1 MNKKTQRNYVPL
13 AVAALSVVLA
23 ASLIVVSGGQYAM
36 AQNMTNMTGMNETGT
51 MGGTTGGGGDGGG
64 GDGGGGDGG
73 DGGGGDG
80 GGG

>member
-23 ASLIVVSGGQYAM
+23 ASLIVVSGQYAM

-51 MGGTTGGGGDGGG
+51 MGGTTGGGDGGGGDGGG

-73 DGGGGDG
+73 GDG